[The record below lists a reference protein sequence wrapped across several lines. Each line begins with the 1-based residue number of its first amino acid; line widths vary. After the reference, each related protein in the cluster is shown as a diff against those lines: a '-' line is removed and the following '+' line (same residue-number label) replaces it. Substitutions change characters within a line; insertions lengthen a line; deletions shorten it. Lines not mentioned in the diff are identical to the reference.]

1 MAEPKYRTI
10 KIPKPRSRGIRGRAA
25 SQQWQ
30 RSGGRQKQILNPE
43 TGKYVPVLFGESGR
57 RQLQK
62 FYPTKERGESIK
74 KVEKAKVE
82 QAKRQKAGA
91 AEAKKKAAAIAAK
104 PKAKFKRDSR
114 ILDSFK
120 ATPLGKSGD
129 GKVTFDDQTGKYV
142 LDAFGAKKS
151 YTADELKKEIAKSKE
166 PKFKEDSKLVDAF
179 NKTPLGKSG
188 DGKVTFDPNTGKYVL
203 DAFGAK
209 KSYTADELNKEI
221 KGAKPPKADPKPQLP
236 PQPTPPAPTAADTKA
251 QLAAIAEK
259 RRAERGARSEPT
271 PPPAPVAKDNK
282 FKELLDKIDA
292 GGGKLADLPPL
303 PSRPTA
309 PQPVTEIKAD
319 SPSPT
324 TGRLTRGPGPEAPP
338 PPPRVRITEE
348 APKPPA
354 PKADLSGLS
363 GRDQTELNTVLKDL
377 KNRVVS
383 PDFKTPTQAEI
394 AEAVTKA
401 TGGRFTPPTP
411 KVAEP
416 PPPKAEPVVPAP
428 TGGMSRVKRGTGESG
443 SLSQLFPV
451 GGGTKQAEREP
462 VFGGPAP
469 SVGMDDV
476 KNVVATT
483 FGGSGDM
490 PRSDLMKLETGGR
503 GGINPGM
510 GVYRPDGTEYRL
522 MDPDYQDYKAG
533 QVGPPTPAEPRME
546 VRTADFQDANNN
558 RIDDRDEPAPAP
570 TPPAAPTTPS
580 VVTPDELR
588 AMAKRL
594 TEAAA
599 DPSTTTSELMAL
611 NKQVQ
616 EATKQ
621 LQDQT
626 SQRQAERQAQTGK
639 TDEEI
644 LAEAKAIVA
653 GMGPTP
659 TPTPTPAEPPV
670 RTADFQDAN
679 NNGIDDRDEPD
690 SGGTFM
696 PMPGQQPPRDAPP
709 REAPPAA
716 PPPPTFVNMD
726 PLQGVRETYV
736 PTNIL
741 GPSYDPNVREDY
753 VQKMMQAGANI
764 QQGGY
769 PGFQMP
775 TSAVPQVQFG
785 GYGAPAPMAPLA
797 PYAGLA
803 APPQPYSG
811 AIVNPGTGEP
821 EPVGM
826 APPPRIPGI

>member
-1 MAEPKYRTI
+1 MAL
-10 KIPKPRSRGIRGRAA
+10 
-25 SQQWQ
+25 QQWQ

-43 TGKYVPVLFGESGR
+43 TGKYEKALFGEAGQ
-57 RQLQK
+57 RQVQK
-62 FYPTKERGESIK
+62 LYPTKERGESIK
-74 KVEKAKVE
+74 KVEKAKVA

-91 AEAKKKAAAIAAK
+91 AEAKKKAAELAAK
-104 PKAKFKRDSR
+104 PKPKFKRDSR
-114 ILDSFK
+114 ILDSFN
-120 ATPLGKSGD
+120 ATPLAKAGD

-151 YTADELKKEIAKSKE
+151 YSADELKKEIAKSKE

-251 QLAAIAEK
+251 QLDSIAEK

-319 SPSPT
+319 SPPPT

-338 PPPRVRITEE
+338 PPPRIRITEE

-354 PKADLSGLS
+354 PKADLSALS
-363 GRDQTELNTVLKDL
+363 GRDQAELNTVLKDL
-377 KNRVVS
+377 KNKVIS

-416 PPPKAEPVVPAP
+416 PPPKAEPVVPESSRTSEPVVLDGITGTKVFDEDFRKRYENKWTP
-428 TGGMSRVKRGTGESG
+428 TSGGPPSSEDDIKMRDVT
-443 SLSQLFPV
+443 QPTV
-451 GGGTKQAEREP
+451 IDIPGGGQIEVP
-462 VFGGPAP
+462 SIPAP
-469 SVGMDDV
+469 
-476 KNVVATT
+476 
-483 FGGSGDM
+483 
-490 PRSDLMKLETGGR
+490 
-503 GGINPGM
+503 
-510 GVYRPDGTEYRL
+510 
-522 MDPDYQDYKAG
+522 
-533 QVGPPTPAEPRME
+533 PA
-546 VRTADFQDANNN
+546 V
-558 RIDDRDEPAPAP
+558 
-570 TPPAAPTTPS
+570 PAAPS
-580 VVTPDELR
+580 LLTPDELQGKAQELR
-588 AMAKRL
+588 
-594 TEAAA
+594 EAAA
-599 DPSTTTSELMAL
+599 ALTAGDPSMTIEKVQQLTKELEGAS
-611 NKQVQ
+611 
-616 EATKQ
+616 AQ
-621 LQDQT
+621 LRTDT
-626 SQRQAERQAQTGK
+626 ETRAGK
-639 TDEEI
+639 TSDEI
-644 LAEAKAIVA
+644 LADAKAIVA
-653 GMGPTP
+653 GTGT
-659 TPTPTPAEPPV
+659 
-670 RTADFQDAN
+670 TAD
-679 NNGIDDRDEPD
+679 PVD

-753 VQKMMQAGANI
+753 IQKMMQAGANI

-826 APPPRIPGI
+826 APDPRLVNRPQGHRANNVNGFNSSRFLHDEEV

>member
-10 KIPKPRSRGIRGRAA
+10 KIPKPRSRGIRGKMAL
-25 SQQWQ
+25 QQWQ

-43 TGKYVPVLFGESGR
+43 TGKYEKALFGEAGQ
-57 RQLQK
+57 RQVQK
-62 FYPTKERGESIK
+62 LYPTKERGESIK
-74 KVEKAKVE
+74 KVEKAKVT

-91 AEAKKKAAAIAAK
+91 AEAKKKAEALLAETKRKRKEKEAKAKAEAK
-104 PKAKFKRDSR
+104 PKFK
-114 ILDSFK
+114 K
-120 ATPLGKSGD
+120 
-129 GKVTFDDQTGKYV
+129 
-142 LDAFGAKKS
+142 
-151 YTADELKKEIAKSKE
+151 
-166 PKFKEDSKLVDAF
+166 DSKLVDAF

-221 KGAKPPKADPKPQLP
+221 KAAKPPKVDPKPQLP
-236 PQPTPPAPTAADTKA
+236 PQPTPPAPA
-251 QLAAIAEK
+251 
-259 RRAERGARSEPT
+259 
-271 PPPAPVAKDNK
+271 PAPVAKA
-282 FKELLDKIDA
+282 EPA
-292 GGGKLADLPPL
+292 PP
-303 PSRPTA
+303 P
-309 PQPVTEIKAD
+309 
-319 SPSPT
+319 PT

-338 PPPRVRITEE
+338 PPPRIRITEE

-354 PKADLSGLS
+354 PKADLSALS
-363 GRDQTELNTVLKDL
+363 GRDQAELNTVLKDL

-383 PDFKTPTQAEI
+383 PDFRTPSQAEI

-401 TGGRFTPPTP
+401 TGGKFTPPTP

-416 PPPKAEPVVPAP
+416 PPPKAEPVVPESSRTSEPVVLDGITGTKAFDEDFRKRYENKYTTPSGGP
-428 TGGMSRVKRGTGESG
+428 TIFENPSPIKDVT
-443 SLSQLFPV
+443 QPTV
-451 GGGTKQAEREP
+451 IDIPGGGQVEVP
-462 VFGGPAP
+462 SIPA
-469 SVGMDDV
+469 
-476 KNVVATT
+476 
-483 FGGSGDM
+483 
-490 PRSDLMKLETGGR
+490 
-503 GGINPGM
+503 
-510 GVYRPDGTEYRL
+510 RPD
-522 MDPDYQDYKAG
+522 
-533 QVGPPTPAEPRME
+533 
-546 VRTADFQDANNN
+546 
-558 RIDDRDEPAPAP
+558 
-570 TPPAAPTTPS
+570 APTTPS

-616 EATKQ
+616 DATKQ

-653 GMGPTP
+653 GMGPK
-659 TPTPTPAEPPV
+659 PTPTPAEPPMQV

-696 PMPGQQPPRDAPP
+696 PMPGEPPPRDAPP

-716 PPPPTFVNMD
+716 PPPPRFVNMD

-769 PGFQMP
+769 PSFQMP

-785 GYGAPAPMAPLA
+785 GYGAPVPMAPLA

-811 AIVNPGTGEP
+811 AIVNPGTGQP

-826 APPPRIPGI
+826 APIPGMVTNLPPGVTGPIR

>member
-1 MAEPKYRTI
+1 MAEPKYRTVR
-10 KIPKPRSRGIRGRAA
+10 IPKPRSRGIRGKMAL
-25 SQQWQ
+25 Q
-30 RSGGRQKQILNPE
+30 RWRQSGGRQKQILNPE
-43 TGKYVPVLFGESGR
+43 TGKYVRVLFGEAGK

-74 KVEKAKVE
+74 KVGEAKAA

-91 AEAKKKAAAIAAK
+91 AEAKKKAAELAAK
-104 PKAKFKRDSR
+104 PKPKFKKDSR

-166 PKFKEDSKLVDAF
+166 PKFKEDSKLVDSF
-179 NKTPLGKSG
+179 NKTPLAKSG
-188 DGKVTFDPNTGKYVL
+188 DGKVTFDTKTGKYVL

-209 KSYTADELNKEI
+209 KSYTADELQKEIAKSKEPKFKEDSKLVDAFNKTPLGKSGDGKITFDPNTGKYTLDAFGAKKSYTADELNKEI
-221 KGAKPPKADPKPQLP
+221 KAAKPPKADPMPQLP

-251 QLAAIAEK
+251 QLDSIAEK

-282 FKELLDKIDA
+282 FKELLDEIDA
-292 GGGKLADLPPL
+292 GGGKLADLPTP

-319 SPSPT
+319 SPPPT

-338 PPPRVRITEE
+338 PPPRIRITEE
-348 APKPPA
+348 VPKPPTPA
-354 PKADLSGLS
+354 ADLSELPI
-363 GRDQTELNTVLKDL
+363 RDQKELNTVLKDL
-377 KNRVVS
+377 KNRVIS
-383 PDFKTPTQAEI
+383 PDFRTPTQDEI

-428 TGGMSRVKRGTGESG
+428 TG
-443 SLSQLFPV
+443 
-451 GGGTKQAEREP
+451 
-462 VFGGPAP
+462 
-469 SVGMDDV
+469 
-476 KNVVATT
+476 
-483 FGGSGDM
+483 DM

-510 GVYRPDGTEYRL
+510 GVFRPDGTEYRL

-533 QVGPPTPAEPRME
+533 QVGLPTPAEPRME
-546 VRTADFQDANNN
+546 MRTGDFQDANNN
-558 RIDDRDEPAPAP
+558 RIDDRDEPALAPTPAPAPAPAP
-570 TPPAAPTTPS
+570 TPPAVPAPPS
-580 VVTPDELR
+580 LLTPDELQR
-588 AMAKRL
+588 KAQELR
-594 TEAAA
+594 EAAA
-599 DPSTTTSELMAL
+599 ALTAGDPNMTIEKVQQLTKELEGASTRLRTDTETRA
-611 NKQVQ
+611 
-616 EATKQ
+616 
-621 LQDQT
+621 
-626 SQRQAERQAQTGK
+626 GK
-639 TDEEI
+639 TSDEI
-644 LAEAKAIVA
+644 LADAKAIVA
-653 GMGPTP
+653 GTGTS
-659 TPTPTPAEPPV
+659 PAPV
-670 RTADFQDAN
+670 
-679 NNGIDDRDEPD
+679 D

-696 PMPGQQPPRDAPP
+696 PMPGQPPPRDAPP
-709 REAPPAA
+709 REAPPVA

-726 PLQGVRETYV
+726 PLQGVREAYV

-769 PGFQMP
+769 PTFQMP

-785 GYGAPAPMAPLA
+785 GYGAPVPMAPLA
-797 PYAGLA
+797 PYAGLG

-821 EPVGM
+821 EPIGA
-826 APPPRIPGI
+826 APIPGMVTNLPPGVTGPIR

>member
-10 KIPKPRSRGIRGRAA
+10 KIPKPRSRGIRGKMAL
-25 SQQWQ
+25 QQWQ

-43 TGKYVPVLFGESGR
+43 TGKYEKALFGEAGQ
-57 RQLQK
+57 RQVQK
-62 FYPTKERGESIK
+62 LYPTKERGESIK
-74 KVEKAKVE
+74 KVEKAKVA

-91 AEAKKKAAAIAAK
+91 AEAKKKAAELAAK
-104 PKAKFKRDSR
+104 PKPKFKRDSR
-114 ILDSFK
+114 ILDSFN
-120 ATPLGKSGD
+120 ATPLAKAGD

-151 YTADELKKEIAKSKE
+151 YTADKLKKEIAKSKE

-236 PQPTPPAPTAADTKA
+236 PQPTPPLPRLEALPV
-251 QLAAIAEK
+251 
-259 RRAERGARSEPT
+259 GEPT
-271 PPPAPVAKDNK
+271 LIPEPAP
-282 FKELLDKIDA
+282 
-292 GGGKLADLPPL
+292 
-303 PSRPTA
+303 
-309 PQPVTEIKAD
+309 TEIKAD
-319 SPSPT
+319 SPPPT
-324 TGRLTRGPGPEAPP
+324 TGRLTRGPEAPP
-338 PPPRVRITEE
+338 PPPRIRITEE

-354 PKADLSGLS
+354 PKADLSALS
-363 GRDQTELNTVLKDL
+363 GRDQAELNTVLKDL
-377 KNRVVS
+377 KNKVIS

-428 TGGMSRVKRGTGESG
+428 TGDDYFKITSPGGPSESG
-443 SLSQLFPV
+443 SLGQLFPV

-476 KNVVATT
+476 KKVVAST
-483 FGGSGDM
+483 FGGSGGGTSEPVVLDGI
-490 PRSDLMKLETGGR
+490 TGTKVFDEDFRKRYENKWTPTSG
-503 GGINPGM
+503 
-510 GVYRPDGTEYRL
+510 
-522 MDPDYQDYKAG
+522 
-533 QVGPPTPAEPRME
+533 GPPSSEDDIKMRDVTQPTVIDIPGGGQIEVPSIPA
-546 VRTADFQDANNN
+546 
-558 RIDDRDEPAPAP
+558 
-570 TPPAAPTTPS
+570 PPAAPTAPS

-616 EATKQ
+616 DATKQ
-621 LQDQT
+621 LQDFNAQNKI
-626 SQRQAERQAQTGK
+626 EREARTGK
-639 TDEEI
+639 TDEEV

-659 TPTPTPAEPPV
+659 TEPRMEM
-670 RTADFQDAN
+670 RTGDFQDAN

-696 PMPGQQPPRDAPP
+696 PMPGQQPP

-753 VQKMMQAGANI
+753 IQKMMQAGANI

-821 EPVGM
+821 EPVGA
-826 APPPRIPGI
+826 APIPGMVTNLPPGVTGPIR

>member
-1 MAEPKYRTI
+1 MAEPKYRTV
-10 KIPKPRSRGIRGRAA
+10 KIPKPRSRGFRGRAA
-25 SQQWQ
+25 LQQWQ

-43 TGKYVPVLFGESGR
+43 TGKYEKALFGEAGQ
-57 RQLQK
+57 RQVQK
-62 FYPTKERGESIK
+62 LYPTKERGESIK

-114 ILDSFK
+114 ILDSFN

-221 KGAKPPKADPKPQLP
+221 KGAKPPKADPMPQLP

-251 QLAAIAEK
+251 QLASIAEK

-319 SPSPT
+319 SPPPT

-348 APKPPA
+348 VPKPPA
-354 PKADLSGLS
+354 PSADLSGLS
-363 GRDQTELNTVLKDL
+363 GRDQAELNTVLKDL

-451 GGGTKQAEREP
+451 GGRTSQPSPDEMDEFASRYGNKYATP
-462 VFGGPAP
+462 SGGPTIFEDP
-469 SVGMDDV
+469 SPIKDV
-476 KNVVATT
+476 TQPKVIDIP
-483 FGGSGDM
+483 GG
-490 PRSDLMKLETGGR
+490 
-503 GGINPGM
+503 
-510 GVYRPDGTEYRL
+510 
-522 MDPDYQDYKAG
+522 G
-533 QVGPPTPAEPRME
+533 QVE
-546 VRTADFQDANNN
+546 VPS
-558 RIDDRDEPAPAP
+558 IPAPP
-570 TPPAAPTTPS
+570 DAPTTPS

-594 TEAAA
+594 TDAAA

-659 TPTPTPAEPPV
+659 TPTPTPAEPPMQV

-696 PMPGQQPPRDAPP
+696 PMPGEPPP

-726 PLQGVRETYV
+726 PLQGVRQTYV

-753 VQKMMQAGANI
+753 IQKMMQAGANI

-826 APPPRIPGI
+826 APDPRLVNRPPGTGPIM

>member
-10 KIPKPRSRGIRGRAA
+10 KIPKPRSRGFRGRAA
-25 SQQWQ
+25 LQQWQ

-43 TGKYVPVLFGESGR
+43 TGKYEKALFGEAGQ
-57 RQLQK
+57 RQVQK
-62 FYPTKERGESIK
+62 LYPTDKGAAAEEKRGKLK
-74 KVEKAKVE
+74 KE
-82 QAKRQKAGA
+82 QADRNIAGA
-91 AEAKKKAAAIAAK
+91 AEAKKKAAALAAK
-104 PKAKFKRDSR
+104 PKPKFKRDSR
-114 ILDSFK
+114 ILDSFN
-120 ATPLGKSGD
+120 ATPLAKAGD

-236 PQPTPPAPTAADTKA
+236 PQPTPPAPA
-251 QLAAIAEK
+251 
-259 RRAERGARSEPT
+259 
-271 PPPAPVAKDNK
+271 PAPVAKA
-282 FKELLDKIDA
+282 EPA
-292 GGGKLADLPPL
+292 PP
-303 PSRPTA
+303 P
-309 PQPVTEIKAD
+309 
-319 SPSPT
+319 PT

-354 PKADLSGLS
+354 PKADLSALS
-363 GRDQTELNTVLKDL
+363 GRDQAELNTVLKDL
-377 KNRVVS
+377 KNKVIS

-401 TGGRFTPPTP
+401 TGGRYTPPTA

-416 PPPKAEPVVPAP
+416 APPKAEPVVPAP

-476 KNVVATT
+476 KNVVAST
-483 FGGSGDM
+483 FGGSG
-490 PRSDLMKLETGGR
+490 GGTSQPASKSMDEEFLKR
-503 GGINPGM
+503 YENKYTPTSGGPTIFENPSPIIDVTQPTVIDIPG
-510 GVYRPDGTEYRL
+510 G
-522 MDPDYQDYKAG
+522 G
-533 QVGPPTPAEPRME
+533 QIKVPS
-546 VRTADFQDANNN
+546 
-558 RIDDRDEPAPAP
+558 IP
-570 TPPAAPTTPS
+570 TPPAVPAAPS
-580 VVTPDELR
+580 VITPDELQGKAQELR
-588 AMAKRL
+588 
-594 TEAAA
+594 EAAA
-599 DPSTTTSELMAL
+599 ALKAGDPNMTIEKVQQLTKELEGAST
-611 NKQVQ
+611 
-616 EATKQ
+616 Q
-621 LQDQT
+621 LRTDT
-626 SQRQAERQAQTGK
+626 ETRAGK
-639 TDEEI
+639 TSDEI
-644 LAEAKAIVA
+644 LADAKAIVA
-653 GMGPTP
+653 GTGT
-659 TPTPTPAEPPV
+659 
-670 RTADFQDAN
+670 TAD
-679 NNGIDDRDEPD
+679 PVD

-826 APPPRIPGI
+826 APDPRLVNRPPGTGPIM

>member
-10 KIPKPRSRGIRGRAA
+10 KIPKPRSRGIRGKMAL
-25 SQQWQ
+25 QQWQ

-43 TGKYVPVLFGESGR
+43 TGKYEKALFGEAGQ
-57 RQLQK
+57 RQVQK
-62 FYPTKERGESIK
+62 LYPTKERGESIK
-74 KVEKAKVE
+74 KVEKAKVA

-91 AEAKKKAAAIAAK
+91 AEAKKKAAELAAK
-104 PKAKFKRDSR
+104 PKPKFKRDSR
-114 ILDSFK
+114 ILDSFN
-120 ATPLGKSGD
+120 ATPLAKAGD

-221 KGAKPPKADPKPQLP
+221 KGAKPPKADPKPTP
-236 PQPTPPAPTAADTKA
+236 PPPPAPP
-251 QLAAIAEK
+251 
-259 RRAERGARSEPT
+259 RAVAPT
-271 PPPAPVAKDNK
+271 PAPAPVSAPAPVAKA
-282 FKELLDKIDA
+282 EPA
-292 GGGKLADLPPL
+292 PP
-303 PSRPTA
+303 P
-309 PQPVTEIKAD
+309 
-319 SPSPT
+319 PT
-324 TGRLTRGPGPEAPP
+324 TGRLTRGPSPEAPP

-354 PKADLSGLS
+354 PKADLSALS
-363 GRDQTELNTVLKDL
+363 GRDQAELNTVLKDL
-377 KNRVVS
+377 KNKVVS
-383 PDFKTPTQAEI
+383 PDLKTPTQAEI

-416 PPPKAEPVVPAP
+416 PPPKAEPVVPESSRTSEPVVLDGITGTKAFDEDFRKRYENKYATPSGGP
-428 TGGMSRVKRGTGESG
+428 TIFENPSPIKDVT
-443 SLSQLFPV
+443 QPTV
-451 GGGTKQAEREP
+451 IDIPGGGQVEVP
-462 VFGGPAP
+462 SIPAP
-469 SVGMDDV
+469 
-476 KNVVATT
+476 
-483 FGGSGDM
+483 
-490 PRSDLMKLETGGR
+490 
-503 GGINPGM
+503 
-510 GVYRPDGTEYRL
+510 PD
-522 MDPDYQDYKAG
+522 
-533 QVGPPTPAEPRME
+533 
-546 VRTADFQDANNN
+546 
-558 RIDDRDEPAPAP
+558 
-570 TPPAAPTTPS
+570 APTTPS

-616 EATKQ
+616 DATKQ

-653 GMGPTP
+653 GMGPK
-659 TPTPTPAEPPV
+659 PTPTPAEPPMQV

>member
-1 MAEPKYRTI
+1 MAKPKYRTVR
-10 KIPKPRSRGIRGRAA
+10 IPKPRSRGIRGKMAL
-25 SQQWQ
+25 QKWQ

-74 KVEKAKVE
+74 KVEKAKVA

-91 AEAKKKAAAIAAK
+91 AEAKKKAAELAAK
-104 PKAKFKRDSR
+104 PKPKFKRDSR

-166 PKFKEDSKLVDAF
+166 PKFKEDSKLVEAF

-188 DGKVTFDPNTGKYVL
+188 DGKITFDPNTGKYTL

-221 KGAKPPKADPKPQLP
+221 KAAKPPKADPMPQLP

-259 RRAERGARSEPT
+259 RRAERGARSEPA
-271 PPPAPVAKDNK
+271 PPPAPVAQDNK
-282 FKELLDKIDA
+282 FKELLDEIDA
-292 GGGKLADLPPL
+292 AGGKLADLPPL

-309 PQPVTEIKAD
+309 PRPVTEIKAD
-319 SPSPT
+319 SPPPT

-338 PPPRVRITEE
+338 PPPPIRITE
-348 APKPPA
+348 AKPKPPTPA
-354 PKADLSGLS
+354 ADLSGLS
-363 GRDQTELNTVLKDL
+363 GRDQAELNTVLKDL

-428 TGGMSRVKRGTGESG
+428 
-443 SLSQLFPV
+443 
-451 GGGTKQAEREP
+451 
-462 VFGGPAP
+462 

-476 KNVVATT
+476 KNVVAAT
-483 FGGSGDM
+483 FGGSGN
-490 PRSDLMKLETGGR
+490 RSR
-503 GGINPGM
+503 IS
-510 GVYRPDGTEYRL
+510 
-522 MDPDYQDYKAG
+522 
-533 QVGPPTPAEPRME
+533 PAEPRME
-546 VRTADFQDANNN
+546 MRTGDFQDANNN
-558 RIDDRDEPAPAP
+558 RIDDRDEPAP
-570 TPPAAPTTPS
+570 TPPAVPAPPS
-580 VVTPDELR
+580 LLTPDELQR
-588 AMAKRL
+588 KAQELR
-594 TEAAA
+594 EAAA
-599 DPSTTTSELMAL
+599 ALTAGDPNMTIEKVQQLTKELEGASTRLRTDTETRA
-611 NKQVQ
+611 
-616 EATKQ
+616 
-621 LQDQT
+621 
-626 SQRQAERQAQTGK
+626 GK
-639 TDEEI
+639 TSDEI
-644 LAEAKAIVA
+644 LADARAIVA
-653 GMGPTP
+653 GTGAP
-659 TPTPTPAEPPV
+659 PAPV
-670 RTADFQDAN
+670 
-679 NNGIDDRDEPD
+679 D

-696 PMPGQQPPRDAPP
+696 PMPGEPPPRDAPP

-716 PPPPTFVNMD
+716 PPPPRFVNMD
-726 PLQGVRETYV
+726 PLQGVRQTYV

-753 VQKMMQAGANI
+753 IQKMMQAGANI

-769 PGFQMP
+769 PTFQMP

-785 GYGAPAPMAPLA
+785 GYGAPVPMAPLA
-797 PYAGLA
+797 PYAGLG

-821 EPVGM
+821 EPIGA
-826 APPPRIPGI
+826 APIPGMVTNLPPGVTGPIR

>member
-1 MAEPKYRTI
+1 
-10 KIPKPRSRGIRGRAA
+10 
-25 SQQWQ
+25 
-30 RSGGRQKQILNPE
+30 
-43 TGKYVPVLFGESGR
+43 
-57 RQLQK
+57 
-62 FYPTKERGESIK
+62 
-74 KVEKAKVE
+74 
-82 QAKRQKAGA
+82 
-91 AEAKKKAAAIAAK
+91 
-104 PKAKFKRDSR
+104 
-114 ILDSFK
+114 
-120 ATPLGKSGD
+120 
-129 GKVTFDDQTGKYV
+129 
-142 LDAFGAKKS
+142 
-151 YTADELKKEIAKSKE
+151 
-166 PKFKEDSKLVDAF
+166 
-179 NKTPLGKSG
+179 
-188 DGKVTFDPNTGKYVL
+188 
-203 DAFGAK
+203 
-209 KSYTADELNKEI
+209 
-221 KGAKPPKADPKPQLP
+221 
-236 PQPTPPAPTAADTKA
+236 
-251 QLAAIAEK
+251 
-259 RRAERGARSEPT
+259 
-271 PPPAPVAKDNK
+271 
-282 FKELLDKIDA
+282 
-292 GGGKLADLPPL
+292 
-303 PSRPTA
+303 
-309 PQPVTEIKAD
+309 
-319 SPSPT
+319 
-324 TGRLTRGPGPEAPP
+324 
-338 PPPRVRITEE
+338 
-348 APKPPA
+348 
-354 PKADLSGLS
+354 
-363 GRDQTELNTVLKDL
+363 
-377 KNRVVS
+377 
-383 PDFKTPTQAEI
+383 
-394 AEAVTKA
+394 
-401 TGGRFTPPTP
+401 
-411 KVAEP
+411 
-416 PPPKAEPVVPAP
+416 
-428 TGGMSRVKRGTGESG
+428 MSR
-443 SLSQLFPV
+443 F
-451 GGGTKQAEREP
+451 
-462 VFGGPAP
+462 
-469 SVGMDDV
+469 
-476 KNVVATT
+476 
-483 FGGSGDM
+483 
-490 PRSDLMKLETGGR
+490 DLMKAETGGR

-522 MDPDYQDYKAG
+522 MDPDFDYQSMMRGEYPTKTDKLGSG
-533 QVGPPTPAEPRME
+533 QVE
-546 VRTADFQDANNN
+546 VPS
-558 RIDDRDEPAPAP
+558 IPAPP
-570 TPPAAPTTPS
+570 DAPTTPS

-616 EATKQ
+616 DATKQ

-653 GMGPTP
+653 GMGPK
-659 TPTPTPAEPPV
+659 PTPTPAEPPMQV

-696 PMPGQQPPRDAPP
+696 PMPGEPPPRDAPP

-716 PPPPTFVNMD
+716 PPPPRFVNMD

>member
-1 MAEPKYRTI
+1 MAEPKYRTVR
-10 KIPKPRSRGIRGRAA
+10 IPKPRSRGIRGKMALQR
-25 SQQWQ
+25 WQ

-43 TGKYVPVLFGESGR
+43 TGKYVPALLGEAGQ

-62 FYPTKERGESIK
+62 LYPTKERGESIK
-74 KVEKAKVE
+74 KVGEAKVA

-91 AEAKKKAAAIAAK
+91 AEAKKKAAELAAK
-104 PKAKFKRDSR
+104 PKPKFKR
-114 ILDSFK
+114 
-120 ATPLGKSGD
+120 
-129 GKVTFDDQTGKYV
+129 
-142 LDAFGAKKS
+142 
-151 YTADELKKEIAKSKE
+151 
-166 PKFKEDSKLVDAF
+166 DSKLVDAF

-188 DGKVTFDPNTGKYVL
+188 DGKVTFDPNTGKYTL

-236 PQPTPPAPTAADTKA
+236 PQPTPPATPKA
-251 QLAAIAEK
+251 ET
-259 RRAERGARSEPT
+259 RRATPRATRGRGEPDLPIPPVALPT
-271 PPPAPVAKDNK
+271 PAPKPKPAPVAKA
-282 FKELLDKIDA
+282 EPA
-292 GGGKLADLPPL
+292 PP
-303 PSRPTA
+303 P
-309 PQPVTEIKAD
+309 
-319 SPSPT
+319 PT

-338 PPPRVRITEE
+338 PPPPIRITE
-348 APKPPA
+348 AKPKPPA
-354 PKADLSGLS
+354 PKADLSELPA
-363 GRDQTELNTVLKDL
+363 RDQAELNTVLKDL
-377 KNRVVS
+377 KNRVIS
-383 PDFKTPTQAEI
+383 PDFRTPTQDEI

-401 TGGRFTPPTP
+401 TGGRYTPPTP

-416 PPPKAEPVVPAP
+416 PPPQAEPVVPESSRTSEPASKSMDEEFLKRYENKYTP
-428 TGGMSRVKRGTGESG
+428 TSGGPTIFENPSPIIDVT
-443 SLSQLFPV
+443 QPTV
-451 GGGTKQAEREP
+451 IDIPGGGQIKVP
-462 VFGGPAP
+462 SIPA
-469 SVGMDDV
+469 
-476 KNVVATT
+476 
-483 FGGSGDM
+483 
-490 PRSDLMKLETGGR
+490 
-503 GGINPGM
+503 
-510 GVYRPDGTEYRL
+510 
-522 MDPDYQDYKAG
+522 
-533 QVGPPTPAEPRME
+533 
-546 VRTADFQDANNN
+546 
-558 RIDDRDEPAPAP
+558 
-570 TPPAAPTTPS
+570 PPAAP
-580 VVTPDELR
+580 
-588 AMAKRL
+588 
-594 TEAAA
+594 
-599 DPSTTTSELMAL
+599 
-611 NKQVQ
+611 
-616 EATKQ
+616 
-621 LQDQT
+621 
-626 SQRQAERQAQTGK
+626 
-639 TDEEI
+639 
-644 LAEAKAIVA
+644 
-653 GMGPTP
+653 
-659 TPTPTPAEPPV
+659 AEPPMQV

-690 SGGTFM
+690 SGGILM

-826 APPPRIPGI
+826 APDPRLVNRPPGTGPIM